1 MKTSILLLSF
11 LAFAGNT
18 TDQTASRESANPP
31 ALVFRARPTK
41 HLFARG
47 EDVVFSVSIRNQS
60 AGPIFVSRLLHEEFV
75 DFNVLGPDGKEVPW
89 RGKGR
94 IDSKSYSPSD
104 FTVLNRGEQIRARR
118 TISLKNG
125 RGYVFHSTGQ
135 YFVTAEYSLGP
146 PEYFAPFA
154 GDAKVPAG
162 SFGSVRAAFCIEICG
177 TESQK

>member
-1 MKTSILLLSF
+1 MKTSILLLCF

-18 TDQTASRESANPP
+18 TDQTPTRESANPP

-75 DFNVLGPDGKEVPW
+75 DFNVSGPDGKEVPW

-104 FTVLNRGEQIRARR
+104 FTVLKGGEQIRARR
-118 TISLKNG
+118 TISLKDG
-125 RGYVFHSTGQ
+125 QGYVFHSPGQ
-135 YFVTAEYSLGP
+135 YSVTAEYSLGP

-154 GDAKVPAG
+154 GDAKVPPG
-162 SFGSVRAAFCIEICG
+162 TFGSVRATFCIEICG
-177 TESQK
+177 PESQK